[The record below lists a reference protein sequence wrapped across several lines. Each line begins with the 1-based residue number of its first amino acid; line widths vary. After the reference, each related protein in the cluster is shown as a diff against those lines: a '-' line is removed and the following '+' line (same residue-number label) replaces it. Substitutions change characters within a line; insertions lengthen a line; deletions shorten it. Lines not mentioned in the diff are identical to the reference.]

1 MTQSHKT
8 FFASMYNKLECFLSC
23 EHLHPSLIFASKEE
37 AESSGA
43 PYSGTFYVLAPA
55 LPKVALFVYSQTL

>member
-1 MTQSHKT
+1 
-8 FFASMYNKLECFLSC
+8 MYNKLECFLSC
-23 EHLHPSLIFASKEE
+23 EHLHPNLIFASKEE
-37 AESSGA
+37 AESSVA